1 VALKTKILDDIKASM
16 KNGDKVRLSVVRMV
30 QSTLKNKEIDDR
42 VKPVDPNDKRSQEQ
56 KDDES
61 VLAVL
66 KTLVKQRKDSIE
78 QFTAGGRQ
86 DLVDQETAELKI
98 LEEYLPQQLGRPEV
112 EAIVTAAIQESG
124 ATTAKEM
131 GAVMKIIM
139 AKTQGRAD
147 GKLISELVKAKL
159 Q

>member
-1 VALKTKILDDIKASM
+1 MAMKQKLMDDLKAAM
-16 KNGDKVRLSVVRMV
+16 KSGDKLKLSVIRGV
-30 QSTLKNKEIDDR
+30 QSALKNKEIDDR
-42 VKPVDPNDKRSQEQ
+42 VKPVDPKDTRTQDQ

-78 QFTAGGRQ
+78 QFKAGGRQ
-86 DLVDQETAELKI
+86 DLVDQEAAELTV
-98 LEEYLPQQLGRPEV
+98 LESYLPQQMDRAEL
-112 EAIVTAAIQESG
+112 EAIVTEVVQSTG
-124 ATTAKEM
+124 AKGPKEM
-131 GAVMKIIM
+131 GNVMKMVM

-147 GKLISELVKAKL
+147 GKLVSELVKAKL